1 MCGSHAHIITRTNS
15 KPNAPNHHE
24 TRHSKSPFYQSNSS
38 SLLLYKHSICTHS
51 LSIKDLIIKVMMK
64 MKVLLLCFISTTLMM
79 LLLSVSNAKAAGK
92 PVMACNPLELSSCAD
107 AILSGANPSATCCAK
122 LKQQQPCFCEY
133 VKKPNLKGY
142 INSKNG
148 RKVADTCKV
157 PIPRCP

>member
-1 MCGSHAHIITRTNS
+1 
-15 KPNAPNHHE
+15 
-24 TRHSKSPFYQSNSS
+24 
-38 SLLLYKHSICTHS
+38 
-51 LSIKDLIIKVMMK
+51 MMK

-92 PVMACNPLELSSCAD
+92 PVMTCNPLELSSCAD